1 MTISIFATWA
11 GNGAALLWTINRASF
26 LSLLIR
32 ALSMT
37 DISHIS
43 IASIQTLHF
52 TSTGTGQTPYCQ
64 SMLAHHPT
72 GPILSICSEISSSYL
87 DTSPSVCAVACRP
100 SRERRECHRA
110 DAQTRPKV
118 PSGLTSATEHASL
131 AAPFSC
137 TMSVL
142 EPTRK
147 TPWVESPYVRSL
159 LVSSIFPLVSLR
171 VCTCTS
177 PFMSRA
183 CWRGAP
189 RSLTTASTLDLQL

>member
-1 MTISIFATWA
+1 
-11 GNGAALLWTINRASF
+11 
-26 LSLLIR
+26 
-32 ALSMT
+32 MT
-37 DISHIS
+37 DISHIF
-43 IASIQTLHF
+43 IAFIRTLHF

-64 SMLAHHPT
+64 PMLAHHPT
-72 GPILSICSEISSSYL
+72 GPILSICSDISNSYL

-100 SRERRECHRA
+100 SHERRECHRA

-159 LVSSIFPLVSLR
+159 LVSSIFLSYHFVFVHLRRHSCYELVGGELR
-171 VCTCTS
+171 GRSRQLQHWTCNCS
-177 PFMSRA
+177 S
-183 CWRGAP
+183 
-189 RSLTTASTLDLQL
+189 